1 MAEIPFQAW
10 VTIAGPG
17 GRWLSCLS
25 AFCPHLLPL
34 PHRVTTT
41 NIAIWVWRGGRT
53 PLSTHGSPGEA
64 QVVWDDQIAQVR
76 WGTFPSMALAV
87 ILFPA
92 LCHQCDE
99 AFPTAQWVTATL
111 VWLGLSPAASRLPC
125 LCIPLILCPRLFTS
139 APNPPPRRYCPLQSL
154 LPQK

>member
-1 MAEIPFQAW
+1 MAEIPFLAR

-34 PHRVTTT
+34 PPRVTITS
-41 NIAIWVWRGGRT
+41 IAIWVWRGGRT
-53 PLSTHGSPGEA
+53 PLSTHGSPGEV
-64 QVVWDDQIAQVR
+64 QVLWDDQIAQVR
-76 WGTFPSMALAV
+76 WGTFPSI

-125 LCIPLILCPRLFTS
+125 LLFT
-139 APNPPPRRYCPLQSL
+139 APSLPAVLYLRSKPAPQRYCPWQSL